1 MPEDQKRCPSTEI
14 IERLAADESD
24 ADHPAVLDH
33 VSSCANCR
41 ERIREAREDASFVA
55 RMRSLFSSS
64 ALPQDTPRVP
74 GYRIIS
80 VINSG
85 AQGVVYK
92 AVQEATSR
100 TVAIKTL
107 SSSREVSARQR
118 LRAERE
124 AEITALLRHPNLVT
138 VYESRTLLDGS
149 IAVVMEYIEG
159 VGFDAWNAPGHS
171 AQARQRALLGAFVS
185 VCNGI
190 HHAHLNGVIHRDLKP
205 DNILV
210 TDDGRPVVIDFG
222 IARAGAIR
230 VTVTGEFAGTPAY
243 ASPEQASGNTD
254 EVDALTDVY
263 SLGVIL
269 YQLVCNAMPYDVSG
283 TIFQIIRTIQH
294 TPPAP
299 PREALPSIHPDLEA
313 VILKALRK
321 SKHERYQSAAS
332 LGRDVER
339 YLAGVPVDA
348 RSGSGWY
355 LLRKAIAVNKRRIGM
370 ALVGGAAVIS
380 AGITVAMSISGA
392 AAISRRARLDR
403 EMAHQEQVR
412 ARAVTE
418 LLREVMPT
426 GDQSS
431 PELARALGAG
441 LDRVY
446 FRLETR
452 AFADDTDV
460 DQALRRLWGQVY
472 TEISSGR
479 AIAQV
484 EYAEVSLRTG
494 LERLRTLHGAEHV
507 EIAATT
513 HELGAILLVRKR
525 LAEAERA
532 ARQALAMR
540 IKLLTEQHPDV
551 PKSRALLAQVLM
563 AMQREPEAEVEAR
576 RALAQ
581 AEALSGP
588 GSESIAA
595 SMGALIA
602 RVRLHQR
609 DHTEAQTLLRDALR
623 HQMRVFA
630 PASVDTLTSLSVT
643 AELIELAPDCALAR
657 EIARAWEVPTARAAE
672 AVRADLPVLALRNPG
687 TAYAP
692 VQTGRTLALGRLAR
706 LHRQLLGDHD
716 SSVAQVYLM
725 QMRAAESEG
734 LRQAKIDAALLA
746 ADVLSAV
753 YGPEDRSL
761 LACLE
766 SASMDLLSEGQM
778 ERAIELV
785 RRVIKIRSDVPPEAR
800 DPLLIGNSHRYLA
813 WFLGLNGE
821 HDEAVKEGLIARDL
835 VERALGE
842 DHHVLAT
849 IDANMSI
856 CLSELARAGTSAV
869 AAFPDT
875 LREAD
880 ERSARALAAARASS
894 SIPADQTMT
903 VCLARGHV
911 LCVLG
916 RFEEAAPLIKAGWNQ
931 SLDAFSEYPWRRMH
945 LEDAIACA
953 RATGDAQAVTVLTE
967 QLLMSS
973 PPKGPA
979 GDPVPPG

>member
-1 MPEDQKRCPSTEI
+1 MIPEEPNPCPSTEI
-14 IERLAADESD
+14 IERLAADEAD

-33 VSSCANCR
+33 VRACAHCR
-41 ERIREAREDASFVA
+41 ERIHEAREDASFVS
-55 RMRSLFSSS
+55 RMRSLFSSG

-74 GYRIIS
+74 GYRIVS

-85 AQGVVYK
+85 AQGIVYK

-107 SSSREVSARQR
+107 STSRDVSARQR

-149 IAVVMEYIEG
+149 IAVVMEFVEG
-159 VGFDAWNAPGHS
+159 VAFDAWSTPGHS
-171 AQARQRALLGAFVS
+171 AQAKQRGLLGAFVA
-185 VCNGI
+185 VCSGI

-210 TDDGRPVVIDFG
+210 TQEGRPVVIDFG

-269 YQLVCNAMPYDVSG
+269 YQLVCNAMPYDVGG

-299 PREALPSIHPDLEA
+299 PRDVLPSIHADLEA

-321 SKHERYQSAAS
+321 NKHERYQSAAS

-355 LLRKAIAVNKRRIGM
+355 LLRKAIAVNRRRIAM
-370 ALVGGAAVIS
+370 AVVAGLVVVGAGVTVTLS
-380 AGITVAMSISGA
+380 ITGA
-392 AAISRRARLDR
+392 AAISRRAKLDR
-403 EMAHQEQVR
+403 EVAHQEQVR

-418 LLREVMPT
+418 LLREVMPA
-426 GDQSS
+426 DDPAR
-431 PELARALGAG
+431 PELARELGAG

-452 AFADDTDV
+452 AFADDLDV

-494 LERLRTLHGAEHV
+494 LERLRTQHGAEHP
-507 EIAATT
+507 EIAATI

-525 LAEAERA
+525 FAEAERA

-540 IKLLTEQHPDV
+540 IKLLTDRHPDV

-563 AMQREPEAEVEAR
+563 AMQREPEAESEAR
-576 RALAQ
+576 RALDQ
-581 AEALSGP
+581 IRSQSGP
-588 GSESIAA
+588 GSEQIAA
-595 SMGALIA
+595 SMASLIA
-602 RVRLHQR
+602 RVRLHQN
-609 DHTEAQTLLRDALR
+609 DHVEAETLLRDALVR
-623 HQMRVFA
+623 QMRAFA
-630 PASVDTLTSLSVT
+630 PASPDTLASLAAT
-643 AELIELAPDCALAR
+643 AELIDLAPESVLAR
-657 EIARAWEVPTARAAE
+657 DIARAWEVPTSRAAE
-672 AVRADLPVLALRNPG
+672 SVRADLPRLALNNPG
-687 TAYAP
+687 TLKVP
-692 VQTGRTLALGRLAR
+692 VQTGRAHALGRLAT
-706 LHRQLLGDHD
+706 LHRQLLGDYD
-716 SSVAQVYLM
+716 PSVAQVYLL

-734 LRQAKIDAALLA
+734 LRQLKIDAALLA

-761 LACLE
+761 LACFE
-766 SASMDLLSEGQM
+766 SASLDFAVAGQT

-785 RRVIKIRSDVPPEAR
+785 RRVIKIRSDIPPEAR

-813 WFLGLNGE
+813 WFLGLHGE
-821 HDEAVKEGLIARDL
+821 HGEAVREGLIARDL
-835 VERALGE
+835 FGRALG
-842 DHHVLAT
+842 DSHHVLAT

-856 CLSELARAGTSAV
+856 SLAELGRQGKSGGTEFGDA
-869 AAFPDT
+869 

-880 ERSARALAAARASS
+880 ERSARALEAARASN
-894 SIPADQTMT
+894 SIPPDQTMT

-916 RFEEAAPLIKAGWNQ
+916 RFDEAAPLIKEGWNW
-931 SLDAFSEYPWRRMH
+931 SLDAATGYPWRRLH

-953 RATGDAQAVTVLTE
+953 RATGDEQAVRAWTE
-967 QLLMSS
+967 LLRI
-973 PPKGPA
+973 
-979 GDPVPPG
+979 DPSDGQRPPG